1 MGNLNPGSNVALTL
15 KYVQELPLEADGA
28 LRYVLP
34 AVLNPRYRGS
44 GESPFF
50 SNPGSGWYNLGSPL
64 KVVGVLRSVGR
75 ENRTKVTFCRII

>member
-1 MGNLNPGSNVALTL
+1 MALTL

-44 GESPFF
+44 GEYPFL
-50 SNPGSGWYNLGSPL
+50 SNPSGGRYNLGNPL

-75 ENRTKVTFCRII
+75 GNRTKATFCRIV